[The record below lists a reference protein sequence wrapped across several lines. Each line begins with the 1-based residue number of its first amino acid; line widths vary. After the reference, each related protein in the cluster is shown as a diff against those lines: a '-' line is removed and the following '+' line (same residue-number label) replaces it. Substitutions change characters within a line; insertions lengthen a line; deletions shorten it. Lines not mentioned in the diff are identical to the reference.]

1 MPARFA
7 DFLPGSST
15 HLTHMPLSA
24 RQEQARLP
32 PQAPNMPISSS
43 PPISDHSSSQS
54 SEDPQPEPFISEPST
69 FGLYCTYIH
78 QPTFV
83 PPDTLAGACDAPTLL
98 GTSDTSRGV
107 VPPQSAM
114 GPGEGANATDDNDIF
129 APFTNPTC
137 GLLMA
142 WQYSGTNLKSAT
154 ELDRLAKVQQDPLY
168 DAKDLKGFTH
178 AREMKLL
185 DKYLQTQN
193 NPFNEEH
200 GWKCSSVSFHLP
212 KEKTCF
218 ASEEDAPTITVDG
231 IYHRDLTDVVK
242 SAFEDPELSA
252 TFHMTPYTQH
262 WKTADHRTVDVF
274 SESFA
279 SPEMVDAHREV
290 NALPRDEGDD
300 LERVVAGLMVWS
312 DSTHLT
318 SFGDASMWPFYL
330 FFTNQSKYTRCKP
343 SERACHHVAYIPTVC
358 TCIPGTIIN

>member
-1 MPARFA
+1 
-7 DFLPGSST
+7 
-15 HLTHMPLSA
+15 
-24 RQEQARLP
+24 
-32 PQAPNMPISSS
+32 
-43 PPISDHSSSQS
+43 
-54 SEDPQPEPFISEPST
+54 
-69 FGLYCTYIH
+69 
-78 QPTFV
+78 
-83 PPDTLAGACDAPTLL
+83 
-98 GTSDTSRGV
+98 
-107 VPPQSAM
+107 
-114 GPGEGANATDDNDIF
+114 
-129 APFTNPTC
+129 
-137 GLLMA
+137 MA

-154 ELDRLAKVQQDPLY
+154 ELNRLAKVQQDPLY

-185 DKYLQTQN
+185 NKYLQTQN
-193 NPFNEEH
+193 NPFNKEH
-200 GWKCSSVSFHLP
+200 GWKRSSLSFHLP

-274 SESFA
+274 SESFT